1 MDLTFSPSEID
12 DLFGTGLDTI
22 QFITDQK
29 SKQNDAHGS
38 AKDSPPQTQNG
49 PDSGPSDPTQVQGA
63 KPKSHGIY
71 PPIPTAPPVP
81 TARHPGSRVD
91 DPVLYD
97 YPRRGK
103 VTTHEPKESSQADG
117 YEYDSY
123 LAQNAKTNILKRWTD
138 VSGDVE
144 PIPMNPEVFK
154 RGGQTSPSPQIPIQ
168 VIAENGALGG
178 LGQQSRSWSGATP
191 PALQLQQHPDTMN
204 VSVESAL
211 RSAPDVSEIMDMLR
225 RLDARIGSVEAK
237 MDRILAVGAT
247 VNQIKNEVSSLKS
260 ITATIEGMITTVRIM
275 DPGTPSHMSATEVR
289 RQLSDVPLVI
299 SGPGPV
305 PQLDPRRDLIALDEL
320 ARPKVV
326 QSPPVASPA
335 PSMASQLSDGTRIMI
350 LQMIK
355 ECVSDP
361 LEQSRFETKLS
372 SCTTEDQGK
381 AIKMEILRRAT

>member
-154 RGGQTSPSPQIPIQ
+154 RGGRPHQAHKS
-168 VIAENGALGG
+168 
-178 LGQQSRSWSGATP
+178 QSRSSPRMEHW
-191 PALQLQQHPDTMN
+191 
-204 VSVESAL
+204 
-211 RSAPDVSEIMDMLR
+211 
-225 RLDARIGSVEAK
+225 
-237 MDRILAVGAT
+237 VGW
-247 VNQIKNEVSSLKS
+247 VNSQGL
-260 ITATIEGMITTVRIM
+260 G
-275 DPGTPSHMSATEVR
+275 
-289 RQLSDVPLVI
+289 
-299 SGPGPV
+299 
-305 PQLDPRRDLIALDEL
+305 
-320 ARPKVV
+320 VV
-326 QSPPVASPA
+326 QPHL
-335 PSMASQLSDGTRIMI
+335 LSNYSNIPI
-350 LQMIK
+350 L
-355 ECVSDP
+355 
-361 LEQSRFETKLS
+361 
-372 SCTTEDQGK
+372 
-381 AIKMEILRRAT
+381 

>member
-154 RGGQTSPSPQIPIQ
+154 RGADLTKPTNPNPGHRREWSIGWVGSTVKVLEWCNPTCSP
-168 VIAENGALGG
+168 
-178 LGQQSRSWSGATP
+178 
-191 PALQLQQHPDTMN
+191 
-204 VSVESAL
+204 
-211 RSAPDVSEIMDMLR
+211 
-225 RLDARIGSVEAK
+225 
-237 MDRILAVGAT
+237 
-247 VNQIKNEVSSLKS
+247 
-260 ITATIEGMITTVRIM
+260 ITATSRYY
-275 DPGTPSHMSATEVR
+275 
-289 RQLSDVPLVI
+289 
-299 SGPGPV
+299 
-305 PQLDPRRDLIALDEL
+305 
-320 ARPKVV
+320 
-326 QSPPVASPA
+326 
-335 PSMASQLSDGTRIMI
+335 
-350 LQMIK
+350 
-355 ECVSDP
+355 ECVCGICPKICPRCVGDYGHVETAGRKDWLSRGEDGSDSS
-361 LEQSRFETKLS
+361 SRGDCES
-372 SCTTEDQGK
+372 DQ
-381 AIKMEILRRAT
+381 E